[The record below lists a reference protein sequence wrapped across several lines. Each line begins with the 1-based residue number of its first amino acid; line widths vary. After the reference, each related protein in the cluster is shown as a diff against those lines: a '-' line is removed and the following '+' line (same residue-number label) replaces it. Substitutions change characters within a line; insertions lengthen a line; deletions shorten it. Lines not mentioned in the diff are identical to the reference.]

1 MNLLPAEN
9 NSVTGLAVRRNPAAE
24 RRRIRTFVGWGGMSF
39 GTVAERFNC
48 LFPRPGCWSPRLFG
62 LVCCLVLLF
71 ASAFDTR
78 AAQSSRD
85 IYIFSEIGH
94 QQSLSHSSVI
104 CIYKDRDE
112 LMWFGTYD
120 GLNCFDGQ
128 GMEVY
133 RSDFS
138 KSQTLDNNVIFSID
152 RADGNNLWIST
163 SNGVNLFSRDRRCVV
178 ASYAFPAEG
187 NLRSNAKGNAWMV
200 SPDSISYYNT
210 RLNRFVRAEGVH
222 IPVSDPGRQMFVCGT
237 GELWLFPDA
246 PGLGDMY
253 RISVDSFDRESP
265 VGGVIFSKTRFHH
278 RAIEMLFCQDDK
290 TFCFIDSNKDLYIY
304 DALRQIKVYI
314 RNVSPLLE
322 KYGPIV
328 GIVPFY
334 DDLMIAFRTNGLVQ
348 LRATESYREE
358 VIDRN
363 LRIFCLY
370 KDSEQ
375 GILWIGVDGK
385 GAMMYMKRHSVAT
398 NLLLPRLSQNFTRQV
413 RSILTDSHGAL
424 WFGTKGDG
432 LVRIRDYADG
442 MYAADRGEVFYPGK
456 RQPVSTYTR
465 DDVEFP
471 VYSLR
476 QSRYMDGF
484 WVGSGPAGLFY
495 YRHDGKGLQHLGL
508 PSGVRLEE
516 IHKVY
521 EADDTTLYA
530 ATSNGFFRLR
540 LDKSKGRISARS
552 VHKFRFFYEQQ
563 ELCTFYSMIDE
574 GDSILWLGSRE
585 RGVVRFDMSTDE
597 YLVYS
602 LRELTG
608 RPVDD
613 VLCLYRT
620 RSGDLLVGT
629 SAGLVRM
636 HFNGKRIE
644 TRYTGREQGLL
655 NDMIHG
661 MLEDAD
667 GFLWLSTNKGLIKY
681 NPGDDSSHAYYYSG
695 GVQIGE
701 FSDDAY
707 YECPYTGRLF
717 FGGMNGLLYLERY
730 SSNDSG
736 YYPDILL
743 RGLSFGVRP
752 VSLADYYDRDAGLS
766 FKQPESDF
774 TLSFAVPDYISG
786 PDIEYSWKLEG
797 YDQEW
802 SPFGVLN
809 AATYTDVPVGN
820 YLFRVRYRKDIFDS
834 GSRTLEV
841 PLHILPLWYQT
852 NLARGLFAVLSLSGL
867 FCFFYLLRGSIRHK
881 RVIGTLLQMEKGPGA
896 AAGALCGNR
905 ELVAGLT
912 SIYQASVRMQEL
924 QGDDAPIGAADRIKE
939 TVLSLLFPAGLLD
952 DSDLR
957 NSPPLGIFAQTA
969 NACIKSLSDDA
980 MRSAV
985 LRNPELG
992 NIEVDIPGS
1001 FVFPVYVNAVR
1012 IFFGYVYLFAA
1023 GQKRFVV
1030 TVSESDGMMIVSFR
1044 SSRTLLRELRDRLVG
1059 SESSSE
1065 PCGASAAFVM
1075 QLLHRLVRV
1084 MVGQLNPVIAYS
1096 EEESVLSCSF
1106 LPAAIDAGKAVPA
1119 DQKSVLLLEDHD
1131 GMCGLAEAV
1140 LSEKYAVC
1148 RVRSIQQA
1156 VEFLQHA
1163 RPVAFVID
1171 MMVYSEDEAAFMEF
1185 LHRNESLLARTA
1197 IVLMLPWKGFSRT
1210 RRDLILHADAFV
1222 VLPYDVVYL
1231 GEIVHRAVFGRMGV
1245 KQLRVDGLAENVANM
1260 FSCTTGEQVEFI
1272 RRMVSIIEENID
1284 RENLGSSFI
1293 ADRLAMS
1300 SRQFYRKFKE
1310 VSDSS
1315 PAEFIKN
1322 YRLEKAAALL
1332 LGGMP
1337 IKEVIVEIGITSRS
1351 YFYRE
1356 FTARYG
1362 MTPSD
1367 FRTLHHGS
1375 PDDRR
1380 AG

>member
-1 MNLLPAEN
+1 MPSGRPSVGPGREAGLSRESSVKSSLRVRARIWLLLGCVALLCGVAPA
-9 NSVTGLAVRRNPAAE
+9 V
-24 RRRIRTFVGWGGMSF
+24 
-39 GTVAERFNC
+39 
-48 LFPRPGCWSPRLFG
+48 
-62 LVCCLVLLF
+62 
-71 ASAFDTR
+71 R

-85 IYIFSEIGH
+85 VYIFSEIGH

-104 CIYKDRDE
+104 CIYKDSDE

-133 RSDFS
+133 RADFS

-163 SNGVNLFSRDRRCVV
+163 SNGVNRFSRDRRCVV
-178 ASYAFPAEG
+178 ASYAIPPEG
-187 NLRSNAKGNAWMV
+187 NLCSNAQGNAWVV
-200 SPDSISYYNT
+200 SPDSISYYNP
-210 RLNRFVRAEGVH
+210 RLGRFVGIGKAK
-222 IPVSDPGRQMFVCGT
+222 IPVSDPGRQMFVCGS
-237 GELWLFPDA
+237 GELWLFPDT
-246 PGLGDMY
+246 PGAGDMY

-265 VGGVIFSKTRFHH
+265 VGGVVISKTRFHH
-278 RAIEMLFCQDDK
+278 RAVEMLFCQDDK
-290 TFCFIDSNKDLYIY
+290 TLCFIDSNKDLYIY

-314 RNVSPLLE
+314 RNLSPLLE

-413 RSILTDSHGAL
+413 RSILTDSRGAL

-432 LVRIRDYADG
+432 LIRIRNYADG
-442 MYAADRGEVFYPGK
+442 MYATERGDVFFPGK
-456 RQPVSTYTR
+456 QQPVSSYTR

-476 QSRYMDGF
+476 QSRFMDGF

-495 YRHDGKGLQHLGL
+495 YRHDGRGVQHLEL
-508 PSGVRLEE
+508 PSGSRLEE

-530 ATSNGFFRLR
+530 ATRDGLFRLR
-540 LDKSKGRISARS
+540 LDKSGGRIAARS
-552 VHKFRFFYEQQ
+552 VHRFRFFYEQQ
-563 ELCTFYSMIDE
+563 ELCTFYSMIDD

-585 RGVVRFDMSTDE
+585 RGVVRFDMTSDE

-613 VLCLYRT
+613 VLCLHRA
-620 RSGDLLVGT
+620 RNGDLLVGT

-636 HFNGKRIE
+636 HFNGRRVE

-661 MLEDAD
+661 ILEDAD

-695 GVQIGE
+695 GVQVGE

-717 FGGMNGLLYLERY
+717 FGGMNGLLYLERF
-730 SSNDSG
+730 SSSDSG

-752 VSLADYYDRDAGLS
+752 VPLSDCYNRDSGLS
-766 FKQPESDF
+766 FKQPEQDF

-802 SPFGVLN
+802 SPFTVLHE
-809 AATYTDVPVGN
+809 ATYSDVPVGS

-834 GSRTLEV
+834 GPKTLEV
-841 PLHILPLWYQT
+841 PLHVLPLWYQT
-852 NLARGLFAVLSLSGL
+852 NLARILFAVLALSCL
-867 FCFFYLLRGSIRHK
+867 FLFFYLLRGSIRHK
-881 RVIGTLLQMEKGPGA
+881 RVIGALLRMENGA
-896 AAGALCGNR
+896 GSAGGVLCGNQ
-905 ELVAGLT
+905 ELAAGLT
-912 SIYQASVRMQEL
+912 SIYHASTLFQESP
-924 QGDDAPIGAADRIKE
+924 GDAGQPEAADRIKE
-939 TVLSLLFPAGLLD
+939 TVLSLLLPAGLLE
-952 DSDLR
+952 DSNLR
-957 NSPPLGIFAQTA
+957 DSPPLGIFAQVA
-969 NACIKSLSDDA
+969 NVSVKELSDDA

-985 LRNPELG
+985 RSNPELG
-992 NIEVDIPGS
+992 NIEVDIPDA

-1012 IFFGYVYLFAA
+1012 VFLGYVYLFAA
-1023 GQKRFVV
+1023 GPKRFVV
-1030 TVSESDGMMIVSFR
+1030 TVSESEGMMTVMFR
-1044 SSRTLLRELRDRLVG
+1044 SSRTLLRELRERLVG
-1059 SESSSE
+1059 TE
-1065 PCGASAAFVM
+1065 PAHERGDASADFVM
-1075 QLLHRLVRV
+1075 RLLYRLVRV

-1096 EEESVLSCSF
+1096 EEDSMLSCSF
-1106 LPAAIDAGKAVPA
+1106 LPAVIGPERPA
-1119 DQKSVLLLEDHD
+1119 AERRSVLLLEDRER
-1131 GMCGLAEAV
+1131 MYGLIDAI
-1140 LSEKYAVC
+1140 LSEKYDVC

-1156 VEFLQHA
+1156 VEVLRHSHPA
-1163 RPVAFVID
+1163 AFVVD
-1171 MMVYSEDEAAFMEF
+1171 MMIYSGGEGAFMEF
-1185 LHRNESLLARTA
+1185 LSRNESLLTRTA
-1197 IVLMLPWKGFSRT
+1197 IVLVLPWRGFSQV
-1210 RRDLILHADAFV
+1210 RRDLILHADAFA
-1222 VLPYDVVYL
+1222 VLPYDIVYL

-1245 KQLRVDGLAENVANM
+1245 KQMRVEGLAENVANM

-1310 VSDSS
+1310 VSDCS

-1322 YRLEKAAALL
+1322 YRLEKAATLL
-1332 LGGMP
+1332 LGDMP

-1356 FTARYG
+1356 FTARFG

-1367 FRTLHHGS
+1367 YRNLHHESSDEHREGQ
-1375 PDDRR
+1375 
-1380 AG
+1380 